1 MEMRESRLDHAAR
14 FGGITFVVLAVA
26 GFVTAGD
33 AGLDDGAKIARYFAD
48 HGGRILIGFHLAAI
62 GLLAF
67 VLWSWWIMKALQR
80 TSDSRDN
87 LGVGVFVAGAM
98 TATVEFGVIALAMT
112 LATISNEPVDPLL
125 ARALA
130 NAYQEFSYVDYFP
143 LALFFL
149 MLGIGVLQ
157 TRIVGAWVGW
167 FAIVLAP
174 LCLIT
179 AAPSLGLDMSLGL
192 FMLVAVVVIN
202 VAFIRS
208 K

>member
-1 MEMRESRLDHAAR
+1 MPESRLDHAAR
-14 FGGITFVVLAVA
+14 FGGITFVVLAAA

-80 TSDSRDN
+80 ASDSRDN
-87 LGVGVFVAGAM
+87 VGVGVFVAGAM
-98 TATVEFGVIALAMT
+98 TAAVEFGVIALAMA
-112 LATISNEPVDPLL
+112 LATISNQPVDPLL

-149 MLGIGVLQ
+149 MLGTGVLQ

-192 FMLVAVVVIN
+192 FMLVAVVVMN

-208 K
+208 

>member
-1 MEMRESRLDHAAR
+1 MEIRESRLDHAAR
-14 FGGITFVVLAVA
+14 FGGITFVVLGVA

-112 LATISNEPVDPLL
+112 LATISNQPVDPLL

-157 TRIVGAWVGW
+157 TRIVGRWVGW
-167 FAIVLAP
+167 FAIALAP
-174 LCLIT
+174 LCLII
-179 AAPSLGLDMSLGL
+179 AAPSLGLDLSLGL
-192 FMLVAVVVIN
+192 VTLVAIVVIN

-208 K
+208 T

>member
-1 MEMRESRLDHAAR
+1 MRESRLDHAAR

-26 GFVTAGD
+26 GFVTVGD

-98 TATVEFGVIALAMT
+98 TAAVEFGVIALAMT
-112 LATISNEPVDPLL
+112 LATISNQPVDPLL